1 MPLRTVATL
10 DAPVTPAEVAA
21 SVPDIAAALAGTGPA
36 VLFLPPEPVPVREHI
51 HATLHTA
58 EIDDDDLALVVP
70 TSGSTGIPRVA
81 MLSGSALRA
90 SAEDS
95 ATMLGGSGTW
105 VHALASHY
113 IAGLMVVVRSIVAG
127 TPLTVLDSTGGFRP
141 DRFAEAAAQAQRH
154 STSPTM
160 TALVPTQ
167 LHRIVTSP
175 DALSA
180 LRSLDAVLVGG
191 AACPTHL
198 LDRARNEGVN
208 VVTTYGMTETC
219 GGCVYDGIPYPRTD
233 VRIDDGLIEL
243 RGPQLFSGY
252 VGLPHATAAVLRD
265 SWFHTG
271 DRGHLDDG
279 VLHVLG
285 RSDDVVI
292 TGGVNVSL
300 SSVENALHAVRGV
313 HQACAVAVNDDQ
325 WGCQIIAFITADT
338 EAEPEDVRSQVR
350 QALGSAATPRHI
362 VVVPQLPTLTSG
374 KPDRQALR
382 TLAKTHVRRSQ

>member
-1 MPLRTVATL
+1 M
-10 DAPVTPAEVAA
+10 
-21 SVPDIAAALAGTGPA
+21 PDIAAALDGTGPA
-36 VLFLPPEPVPVREHI
+36 LLFLPSEPTTTREQLLVKLQ
-51 HATLHTA
+51 AA
-58 EIDDDDLALVVP
+58 DIDDTELALVVP
-70 TSGSTGIPRVA
+70 TSGSTGTPRLA

-127 TPLTVLDSTGGFRP
+127 TPLSVLDSTGGFRP
-141 DRFAEAAAQAQRH
+141 DRFVESVAHAQRNT
-154 STSPTM
+154 TSPTM

-167 LHRIVTSP
+167 LHRLIASP
-175 DALSA
+175 DALNA

-191 AACPTHL
+191 AACPAYL
-198 LDRARNEGVN
+198 LERARNEGVN

-219 GGCVYDGIPYPRTD
+219 GGCVYDGVPYPRTE
-233 VRIDDGLIEL
+233 VRIDDGLIAL

-252 VGLPHATAAVLRD
+252 AGQPDATNAVLRD
-265 SWFHTG
+265 GWFHTS

-300 SSVENALHAVRGV
+300 SSVETALHKVPGV
-313 HQACAVAVNDDQ
+313 HQAAAVAVDDEQ
-325 WGCQIIAFITADT
+325 WGCQIVGFITADT
-338 EAEPEDVRSQVR
+338 EVAAEDVRSHVR
-350 QALGSAATPRHI
+350 QALGAAATPRQ
-362 VVVPQLPTLTSG
+362 VVIVPQLPTLPSG

-382 TLAKTHVRRSQ
+382 TLAETHVRRSQ